1 MTRKEHNDTPVQSQ
15 FERDKTVA
23 NDEGGSD
30 RPSVGVK
37 LPWCRLAPD
46 RLASYIPK
54 LHLNTQ
60 RRYRKMKHTYLRGD
74 IYYADLGH
82 GVGSEQEGSRPV
94 VIIQNNVGKKYSPTV
109 IVGSITSKP

>member
-1 MTRKEHNDTPVQSQ
+1 LKTEYPLAKYVLFAASVQSGAPWPAFQRAKFIDLEYRVAPGSAVTRKEHNDTPVQSQ

-46 RLASYIPK
+46 RLAGYIPK
-54 LHLNTQ
+54 
-60 RRYRKMKHTYLRGD
+60 
-74 IYYADLGH
+74 
-82 GVGSEQEGSRPV
+82 
-94 VIIQNNVGKKYSPTV
+94 
-109 IVGSITSKP
+109 